1 MSVAYD
7 DNETFIVG
15 TESGSI
21 FKCKVGITS
30 QVYGQE
36 VGMFEEF
43 PKSLKWTKDAT
54 RVMN

>member
-1 MSVAYD
+1 MAWKKKAELRIVGGNCLTVASD

-30 QVYGQE
+30 ALYG
-36 VGMFEEF
+36 
-43 PKSLKWTKDAT
+43 
-54 RVMN
+54 